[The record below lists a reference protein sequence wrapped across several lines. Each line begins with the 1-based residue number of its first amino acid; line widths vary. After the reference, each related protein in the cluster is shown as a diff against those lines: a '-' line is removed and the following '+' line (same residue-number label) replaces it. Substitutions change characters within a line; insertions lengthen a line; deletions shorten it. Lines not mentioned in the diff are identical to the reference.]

1 MNHPLVAPAQL
12 EARPSPAW
20 TPTSITS
27 VVGVGMIVL
36 GAGLSLLRVRYLLA
50 WSYDLGFY
58 IQNLFA
64 IRAGLW
70 SNTIYGFGVFSDHV
84 SPILIPLAWLVPAS
98 APGEALVILQSIAIG
113 AAVFP
118 IAKLGTE
125 IAGKRGSVI
134 ACVWYAGSAAIWHAL
149 MYDFHPVTLA
159 LPFGVWVLLEI
170 ERREAGRPWLPL
182 LAMPL
187 IREDV
192 ALLYGIV
199 VLVAGWTQK
208 RRSWRV
214 TGLLVALVGIAYMFL
229 MRAQPGIGDHLWYR
243 YQFDGIGQLLSRP
256 LRVDLLIGLAAVLGP
271 LLVIP
276 VFRGWRRSWPGLLLL
291 ASFAVSSWSN
301 QVSLYYQYY
310 AQVVPFLIAGAISV
324 FVLPKWSNRLQLSL
338 IATVLLGLLLGPFI
352 YIGFGPPDRYASE
365 ILSSSGRVEARGLL
379 SEIPD
384 FASVSATE
392 MLTPAVA
399 WRREVHPFPGPMMCG
414 NSLGYFT
421 ASTAAVDYV
430 LLEVENAPPGVE
442 WTSALSAWGFVLERQ
457 EMGIE
462 LWTLTFDTFE
472 VQVCP
477 SWGQQKRAALE
488 H

>member
-1 MNHPLVAPAQL
+1 MNHPLVAPTQL
-12 EARPSPAW
+12 EARPSSAW
-20 TPTSITS
+20 KPLSLAAA
-27 VVGVGMIVL
+27 VGVGMFVV
-36 GAGLSLLRVRYLLA
+36 GAGLSLLRVRHLLA

-84 SPILIPLAWLVPAS
+84 SPILVPLAWVVPAS
-98 APGEALVILQSIAIG
+98 APGEALVIIQSLAIG
-113 AAVFP
+113 SAVFP
-118 IAKLGTE
+118 VAKLGAE

-170 ERREAGRPWLPL
+170 ERREEGRPWIPL

-192 ALLYGIV
+192 ALLYGVV
-199 VLVAGWTQK
+199 VLVAGWRQL
-208 RRSWRV
+208 RRSWQV
-214 TGLLVALVGIAYMFL
+214 MGSLVALVGIAYMFL
-229 MRAQPGIGDHLWYR
+229 MRVQPGIGNHLWYR

-271 LLVIP
+271 FLVVP
-276 VFRGWRRSWPGLLLL
+276 VLRGWRRSWPGLLLL

-310 AQVVPFLIAGAISV
+310 AQVVPFLIAGAISC
-324 FVLPKWSNRLQLSL
+324 FALPRWSQRIQLSL
-338 IATVLLGLLLGPFI
+338 IATVLLGLLLGPFF

-379 SEIPD
+379 TEIPG

-399 WRREVHPFPGPMMCG
+399 WRPEIHPFPGPMMCG
-414 NSLGYFT
+414 NSIGYFT
-421 ASTAAVDYV
+421 PRTRAVDYV
-430 LLEVENAPPGVE
+430 LFEMENAPSGVE
-442 WTSALSAWGFVLERQ
+442 WSSTLMAWGFVLERRAA
-457 EMGIE
+457 GIE
-462 LWTLTFDTFE
+462 LWRLDSNNVAAE
-472 VQVCP
+472 DCP
-477 SWGQQKRAALE
+477 SWEQQKRASLGD
-488 H
+488 